1 MKTNKNQK
9 IIYYDKQLI
18 FQKSKRGW
26 TVVIMPDNIL
36 IDNYEHGYP
45 HIHPNRDEIKT
56 NSMKEVLNIVKLHI
70 EINKKVDFKKL
81 KEELI
86 K

>member
-1 MKTNKNQK
+1 MKTNKNQR

-26 TVVIMPDNIL
+26 AVVIMPDNIL
-36 IDNYEHGYP
+36 IDNYEHGYL

-56 NSMKEVLNIVKLHI
+56 NSMEEVLNIVKLHI